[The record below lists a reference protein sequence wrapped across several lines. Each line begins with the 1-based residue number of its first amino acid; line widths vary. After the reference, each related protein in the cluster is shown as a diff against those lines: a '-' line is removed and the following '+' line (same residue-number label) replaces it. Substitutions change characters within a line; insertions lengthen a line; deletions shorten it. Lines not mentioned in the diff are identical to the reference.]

1 MKPNNLLFILDGF
14 LPYVRDEIE
23 KSLIEESWLFNAVSY
38 TYLPV
43 IRMCGKLK
51 NEGIPFKL
59 GAVFEPALCDMLE
72 DPFLQDRYL
81 HHIEKKISFAKKE
94 LERCASC
101 SKTRAIIEFDLNLF
115 NKNKELF
122 TACGKNI
129 LKKFDELSK
138 EGYIELLATTATR
151 CFLPFFKDMP
161 EAVAAQ
167 IEMGQI
173 SFRRHFSSVPAGF
186 WLPAL
191 GFAEGLETIIRRYGF
206 DYTVLSS
213 KAFLLADAV
222 PDTGVFSAAVSE
234 CGLKLLACD
243 TCAYQRIYGG
253 SGSFAAN
260 PVYRDCEN
268 DAGFKLSKE
277 YLASFFDTSKGRREI
292 GFRYW
297 SKKEPETIY
306 DMEEALGQAKADA
319 QTFVSLQEQTL
330 NEVSRKTDCKTPV
343 SVFLCSSDFFGNKW
357 CEGIMWLEQ
366 TLRLIHKSESLKTV
380 FPDEAVRIEKNP
392 FKLKPFLSSIFYSG
406 YADELITGKSDWM
419 YRYIMKTTG
428 RMIDLAE
435 RFPKDSLVKESV
447 LNAAAREV
455 FLLQSY
461 YWPLYAAEG
470 TFREFA
476 KRRFIEHVNS
486 FTHAYEALG
495 ADVLP
500 AKWLAEREAKYPI
513 FQDINY
519 RFFSCKK

>member
-1 MKPNNLLFILDGF
+1 M
-14 LPYVRDEIE
+14 
-23 KSLIEESWLFNAVSY
+23 
-38 TYLPV
+38 
-43 IRMCGKLK
+43 
-51 NEGIPFKL
+51 
-59 GAVFEPALCDMLE
+59 
-72 DPFLQDRYL
+72 
-81 HHIEKKISFAKKE
+81 
-94 LERCASC
+94 
-101 SKTRAIIEFDLNLF
+101 
-115 NKNKELF
+115 
-122 TACGKNI
+122 
-129 LKKFDELSK
+129 
-138 EGYIELLATTATR
+138 ATTATR

-253 SGSFAAN
+253 SDSFAAN

-297 SKKEPETIY
+297 SKKEPETVY

-476 KRRFIEHVNS
+476 ERRFIEHVNS